1 MTSFLM
7 YPGELAKAY
16 AGLMGWNRYASALDL
31 SSEFGDYIRT
41 K

>member
-16 AGLMGWNRYASALDL
+16 GGMNGVESICTGIGLK
-31 SSEFGDYIRT
+31 FGVW
-41 K
+41 